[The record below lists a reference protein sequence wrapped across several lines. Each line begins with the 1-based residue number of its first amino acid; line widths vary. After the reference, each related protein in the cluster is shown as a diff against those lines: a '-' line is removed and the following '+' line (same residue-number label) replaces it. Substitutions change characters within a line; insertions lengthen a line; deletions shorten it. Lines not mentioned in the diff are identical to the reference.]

1 MDGTNPKISFIPKGS
16 LVREESFLERRRPR
30 SAIGFIAGIAFVSTI
45 GAYGGLYYYN
55 GILNQEIATKTIEI
69 KSAQK
74 EFSDASE
81 VSEAKVFRARA
92 DLVRELLNAHT
103 VASPVFAFL
112 SKNTTE
118 SILYDRFSFK
128 KGPDGSTLELSG
140 EAPTYAALAYQA
152 DVFRSQTKEL
162 LGFSVRDVSLTK
174 FGTVTFT
181 LAMVFVPDYLLYT
194 NSLSTLI
201 TPAFEMKEPA
211 AATTTATNT
220 KAPIVAEPVSFVGD
234 MGTTTGAT
242 STELQIS
249 IAEPMSLP
257 ATGANNMTS
266 NMARGLTVAPVD
278 EITTSTAVKAEGWQS
293 VLVSFLM
300 SLWSKLKFW

>member
-30 SAIGFIAGIAFVSTI
+30 SVMGFIAGIAFVSII
-45 GAYGGLYYYN
+45 GAYAGLFYYN
-55 GILNQEIATKTIEI
+55 GILNQEVATKTTEI
-69 KSAQK
+69 KSVQK

-92 DLVRELLNAHT
+92 DIARELLNAHT
-103 VASPVFAFL
+103 VVSPVFAFL

-128 KGPDGSTLELSG
+128 KTPDGSQLELSG

-162 LGFSVRDVSLTK
+162 SGFSVRDVSLTK

-181 LAMVFVPDYLLYT
+181 FAMAFAPDYLLYT
-194 NSLSTLI
+194 NNLSALI
-201 TPAFEMKEPA
+201 TPAFEMKEPVV
-211 AATTTATNT
+211 ATTTVTNA
-220 KAPIVAEPVSFVGD
+220 KAPIVTAPASSAAD
-234 MGTTTGAT
+234 MGTTTGTT
-242 STELQIS
+242 STELQVS
-249 IAEPMSLP
+249 VLEPTSLP
-257 ATGANNMTS
+257 ATETGGQAS
-266 NMARGLTVAPVD
+266 GLTAAPQGGL
-278 EITTSTAVKAEGWQS
+278 TTSTSAKAEGWQ
-293 VLVSFLM
+293 SFLM
-300 SLWSKLKFW
+300 SLWSKFKFW